1 MHITKPI
8 VGISIGDLNGIGI
21 ETIIKTL
28 SDTRI
33 LDICTPVIFGNT
45 KVFNFY
51 KKGIDQCTF
60 SYTAIKSLDQINP
73 KNINLFNCWEDD
85 VTLQPGMLTPEGGK
99 YAIISLQAA
108 VEALKDGK
116 VDGLVTAP
124 IHKLNVQSETFNY
137 TGHTPFLRDAFG
149 VKEVV
154 MMLYS
159 ADFRVALLSEH
170 VPIAQ
175 AAAKVTPENISKKVE
190 ILHRSLVRDFGI
202 DKPKIALLGLN
213 PHAGDGGLIGSEE
226 ETIIKPTIE
235 KLRNEKGW
243 LLFGPYSA
251 DGFFAHG
258 QQNKFDAV
266 LAMYHDQGLIPLK
279 SLGMT
284 EGVNYTC
291 GLPIV
296 RTSPDHGTAF
306 DIAGQDKA
314 QEDSFRVALFECV
327 DIIRRQES
335 YDINTENPLQR
346 QKLSKER

>member
-1 MHITKPI
+1 MHITKPV

-28 SDTRI
+28 QDARI

-60 SYTAIKSLDQINP
+60 SFNVIKTLDQINP
-73 KNINLFNCWEDD
+73 KHINLFNCWEDD
-85 VTLQPGMLTPEGGK
+85 VTLQPGMLTPDGGK
-99 YAIISLQAA
+99 YAIVSLQAA

-124 IHKLNVQSETFNY
+124 IHKLNVQSEQFNY
-137 TGHTPFLRDAFG
+137 TGHTPYLRDAFG

-175 AAAKVTPENISKKVE
+175 AAALVTPENITKKIE
-190 ILHRSLVRDFGI
+190 ILHRSLIRDFGI
-202 DKPKIALLGLN
+202 DKPKIAVLGLN
-213 PHAGDGGLIGSEE
+213 PHAGDGGLIGAEE

-251 DGFFAHG
+251 DGFFAHS
-258 QQNKFDAV
+258 QQSKFDAV

-327 DIIRRQES
+327 DIIRRQEN
-335 YDINTENPLQR
+335 YDVNTENPLQR